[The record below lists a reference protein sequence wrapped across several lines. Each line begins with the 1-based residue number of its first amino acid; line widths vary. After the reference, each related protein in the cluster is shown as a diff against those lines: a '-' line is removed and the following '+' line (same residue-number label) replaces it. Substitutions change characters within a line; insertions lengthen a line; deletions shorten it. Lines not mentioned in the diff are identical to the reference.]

1 MKNEKK
7 YNLIKCIITDVDG
20 VLTDGGIYTGVDGIS
35 FKKFNV
41 KDGAAVKIL
50 NDLGIYTVILSSES
64 DPTNSKILESRSKK
78 IGVDDCFY
86 SIDDKKFF
94 LNNFLNERNLKTE
107 NIAYIG
113 DDINDLEAISIAG
126 IKACPN
132 DAVDEIKNIADIIL
146 SKNGGEGCFREFA
159 EIIKS
164 NLNVW

>member
-1 MKNEKK
+1 M
-7 YNLIKCIITDVDG
+7 
-20 VLTDGGIYTGVDGIS
+20 TDGGIYTGVDGIS

-86 SIDDKKFF
+86 AIDDKKFF

-113 DDINDLEAISIAG
+113 DDINDLEAMSIAG
-126 IKACPN
+126 LKACPN
-132 DAVDEIKNIADIIL
+132 DVVDEIKDIVDIVL
-146 SKNGGEGCFREFA
+146 NKKGGDGCFRELVDKISFHN
-159 EIIKS
+159 K
-164 NLNVW
+164 